1 MGSNRIKKVV
11 AKSNNNSTPI
21 TICYEDPHKCVYFVQ
36 STIKLPSISQML
48 VITFAF
54 IWWLPWRKKPK
65 RLEVIFPPQP
75 FHCRFKPE
83 ARQKLVIRVYL
94 TSALPSSYHHC
105 DLFRQNSRVECFLY
119 SSWWISLFFQWGGVS
134 FVWHLMEHYQSQLPY
149 LAFPTRH
156 SVVANIFCVCI
167 DFGCC
172 CSQ

>member
-1 MGSNRIKKVV
+1 MRLFCTKYNKIAINFANACYYIRI
-11 AKSNNNSTPI
+11 
-21 TICYEDPHKCVYFVQ
+21 H
-36 STIKLPSISQML
+36 L
-48 VITFAF
+48 VTA
-54 IWWLPWRKKPK
+54 LTKKKPK
-65 RLEVIFPPQP
+65 RLEVISPPQP